1 MGGSPHP
8 GKPETKEQSLKR
20 GTEVE
25 LSIDRIA
32 ERGFAVGDLD
42 GKLIHVA
49 HAVPGDTIRAQM
61 LGRRKRR
68 KEARLIEVLES
79 SPLRVEPRCR
89 YFGSCGGCSWQSMLY
104 SAQLDAKRQTVE
116 DAFSG
121 AGLLGEAE
129 VGPVLGSEE
138 TYFYRNKMEF
148 SFGARR
154 WLTEW
159 EIESGDDFDRD
170 FALGMHVPGFY
181 DRLLD
186 LEECFL
192 QSELTTRLLQGVRA
206 FAKREGWTAWDLRQ
220 RRGFLRHMVLR
231 TPRHSDEVML
241 NLVTN
246 ADDPERMSSFGSF
259 LRAEFPE
266 VTTLVNTVNTGV
278 AQIST
283 GELVRIIFGTGTCH
297 DRIGPYTFEIAPH
310 SFFQTNTIQA
320 ERLYEV
326 AARMADAGPE
336 DLVFDLYSGLGAI
349 SLFLSGSAGR
359 VVGLELD
366 RTAVEAAERSAAF
379 NGVSNV
385 TFAAGDLSSCLNS
398 DFATKYGE
406 PRIVIL
412 DPPRAGLHPR
422 TVHGLRELA
431 PERIVYVSCNP
442 ETQARDLSSLV
453 HDYSLVQ
460 IQPVDLF
467 PHTHHVENVALLVR

>member
-1 MGGSPHP
+1 M
-8 GKPETKEQSLKR
+8 KR

-25 LSIDRIA
+25 LSINRIA
-32 ERGFAVGDLD
+32 ERGFATGDLA
-42 GKLIHVA
+42 GRQIHVA
-49 HAVPGDTIRAQM
+49 HAVPGDTIRAQL
-61 LGRRKRR
+61 LGRRKKRR
-68 KEARLIEVLES
+68 EARLIEVLS
-79 SPLRVEPRCR
+79 RSPLRVEPKCR
-89 YFGSCGGCSWQSMLY
+89 YFGSCGGCSWQSMIY
-104 SAQLDAKRQTVE
+104 SAQLDAKRQAVE

-121 AGLLGEAE
+121 AGLLGEVE
-129 VGPVLGSEE
+129 VRAVLGSEE
-138 TYFYRNKMEF
+138 IYYYRNKMEF
-148 SFGARR
+148 SFGSRR
-154 WLTEW
+154 WLTDW
-159 EIESGDDFDRD
+159 EIESGKEYDRD
-170 FALGMHVPGFY
+170 FALGMHVPGFF

-192 QSELTTRLLQGVRA
+192 QSELTSRLLRGVRA
-206 FAKREGWTAWDLRQ
+206 FAKKEAWTAWDLKA
-220 RRGFLRHMVLR
+220 RRGFLRHMVVR

-246 ADDPERMSSFGSF
+246 GDDPARMSGFGSF
-259 LRAEFPE
+259 LKSEFPE
-266 VTTLVNTVNTGV
+266 VTTFVNTVNTGV
-278 AQIST
+278 AQVST

-310 SFFQTNTIQA
+310 SFFQTNTAQA

-326 AARMADAGPE
+326 AARMAEAGPE
-336 DLVFDLYSGLGAI
+336 DLVYDLYSGLGAI

-366 RTAVEAAERSAAF
+366 RTAVEAAERIAAF

-385 TFAAGDLSSCLNS
+385 RFAAGDLSSCLNA

-412 DPPRAGLHPR
+412 DPPRAGLHPK
-422 TVHGLRELA
+422 TVHALRELA

-442 ETQARDLSSLV
+442 ESQARDLSSLA
-453 HDYSLVQ
+453 HGYSLEQ